1 VATDLKTQSASYRR
15 GLTLIELLVVIAI
28 IGLLVAML
36 LPAVQSARESA
47 RMSQCRNNL
56 RQLGLALHAYGLNTQ
71 RFPPGSPVNRNPNNF
86 HRLKP
91 GRLGSF
97 LVVLLPHIEQQA
109 IYDRC
114 DPTIDTVMQAKLADG
129 RWVASVSIPLFQCPS
144 DVLTQPLDGNS
155 LYYGTAVSMQ
165 GRNPGP
171 SNYAVSMGSQRF
183 GGPYP
188 GNAFGT
194 GPMGHGDT
202 VDGKEVSG
210 IFSHADFG
218 AAFADVRDG
227 LSNTFALGEMRPK
240 CSAHAAEGWMHFN
253 SLWNAT
259 SAPMNYPTCPGE
271 PGFDAALVANTWGGK
286 WAIEQAF
293 RSRHVGGAH
302 FAMGDGSVHF
312 VNDSIEYLTYQMLG
326 DRRDGR
332 PVSVS
337 AP

>member
-1 VATDLKTQSASYRR
+1 MKTPLPSHRC
-15 GLTLIELLVVIAI
+15 GLTLVELLIVIAI
-28 IGLLVAML
+28 IGLLVGLL
-36 LPAVQSARESA
+36 LPAVQSAREAA
-47 RMSQCRNNL
+47 RMSLCRNNL
-56 RQLGLALHAYGLNTQ
+56 RQLGLALHAYGQNTQ
-71 RFPPGSPVNRNPNNF
+71 RFAPGGPGNRDPINF
-86 HRLKP
+86 SSLKP

-97 LVVLLPHIEQQA
+97 LVVLLPYIEQQA

-114 DPTIDTVMQAKLADG
+114 DPTVDTVMQSTLSDG
-129 RWVASVSIPLFQCPS
+129 RWVAAVKIPLFQCPS
-144 DVLTQPLDGNS
+144 DLLDGPLDGNP
-155 LYYGTAVSMQ
+155 LYHSQPVSMK
-165 GRNPGP
+165 GRSPGP
-171 SNYAVSMGSQRF
+171 SNYAFSIGSQRF

-188 GNAFGT
+188 GNAFGH
-194 GPMGHGDT
+194 GPVGHGDT
-202 VDGKEVSG
+202 IDGRQVSG

-240 CSAHAAEGWMHFN
+240 CSWHAADGWMHFN

-259 SAPMNYPTCPGE
+259 SAPLNYPTRPGE

-302 FAMGDGSVHF
+302 FVMGDGSVHF
-312 VNDSIEYLTYQMLG
+312 VNDSIDFLTYQMLG

-332 PVSVS
+332 PVSVT
-337 AP
+337 AQ